1 MKKKNHIRRYIIVG
15 LCLALAFA
23 LAGCGKDGDK
33 QNGSEESYGPL
44 LKQAKEAGLHVGNL
58 TTGVKGDTL
67 SNSFFDWTISE
78 VRSEKEIYG
87 KTAKD
92 GKKFVIVDVSVTN
105 TTDEEYEIGNYDFVA
120 YVAPDMESGLVDT
133 MDSFNDSMYPD
144 EEILAAGKTR
154 TGELIFE
161 VDESVEELIVDYI
174 EFFGDEEMGNTNWFD
189 LFV

>member
-1 MKKKNHIRRYIIVG
+1 MKKSKYIVIS
-15 LCLALAFA
+15 LCLALVLA
-23 LAGCGKDGDK
+23 LTACGGEEK
-33 QNGSEESYGPL
+33 NYGSL
-44 LKQAKEAGLHVGNL
+44 LEQAKEAELYVGSL
-58 TTGVKGDTL
+58 TTGLLGDTL
-67 SNSFFDWTISE
+67 SNSFFEWTVKD
-78 VRSEKEIYG
+78 VRTEKEIYG

-92 GKKFVIVDVSVTN
+92 GKKFVIVDISVTN

-120 YVAPDMESGLVDT
+120 YVAPDMDSGLTDT
-133 MDSFNDSMYPD
+133 MDSFDDSMYPD
-144 EEILAAGKTR
+144 QEMLAAGENR

>member
-1 MKKKNHIRRYIIVG
+1 MGNRKYIIVG
-15 LCLALAFA
+15 LCLVLALAFS
-23 LAGCGKDGDK
+23 GCGSKDGDK
-33 QNGSEESYGPL
+33 EASYGPL
-44 LKQAKEAGLHVGNL
+44 LTQAKEAGLHVGNL

-78 VRSEKEIYG
+78 VRTEKEIYG

-144 EEILAAGKTR
+144 EEMLAAGKTR